1 MALSLESM
9 PRPHRVRNAALASET
24 PRHHA
29 DLLLRQTPL
38 VCGLAMTVRLPG
50 HPERL
55 GLPVV
60 ALEGLT
66 VIRLIQ
72 LNLLAGPCLEPAH
85 VPLRAFDDSVPH
97 VESRPHAHTATL
109 RTLGQGEGIDGAFH
123 VLHPHGGLELR
134 AGYDPVRLVA
144 ERAVTTHA
152 QPTLRT
158 VTLVPTPANYVD
170 TPATGTSLRIRRA
183 GSVPLV
189 SISKHN
195 LTQGPDGMLAL
206 LAIEESQAPLH
217 VPDSGSG
224 IIAFLAHILIV
235 CRL

>member
-1 MALSLESM
+1 MIITSVANKKLVTDVTGASTANGA
-9 PRPHRVRNAALASET
+9 RVQLYSSNDTNA
-24 PRHHA
+24 
-29 DLLLRQTPL
+29 Q
-38 VCGLAMTVRLPG
+38 
-50 HPERL
+50 
-55 GLPVV
+55 
-60 ALEGLT
+60 
-66 VIRLIQ
+66 
-72 LNLLAGPCLEPAH
+72 
-85 VPLRAFDDSVPH
+85 
-97 VESRPHAHTATL
+97 
-109 RTLGQGEGIDGAFH
+109 
-123 VLHPHGGLELR
+123 
-134 AGYDPVRLVA
+134 
-144 ERAVTTHA
+144 
-152 QPTLRT
+152 
-158 VTLVPTPANYVD
+158 TPANYVD